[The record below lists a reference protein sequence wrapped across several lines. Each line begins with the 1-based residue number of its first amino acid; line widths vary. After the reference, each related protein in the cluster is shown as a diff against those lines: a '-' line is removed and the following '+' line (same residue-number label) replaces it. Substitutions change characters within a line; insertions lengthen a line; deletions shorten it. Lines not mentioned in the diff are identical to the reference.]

1 MLAFAGALAFHAP
14 IVDADI
20 TTPVY
25 SQISANKNTILFHAD
40 LDQHKGSG
48 Y

>member
-1 MLAFAGALAFHAP
+1 MLAFEGALACPGAFHAP
-14 IVDADI
+14 VVD
-20 TTPVY
+20 PVY
-25 SQISANKNTILFHAD
+25 SQISANKNTIPFHAD